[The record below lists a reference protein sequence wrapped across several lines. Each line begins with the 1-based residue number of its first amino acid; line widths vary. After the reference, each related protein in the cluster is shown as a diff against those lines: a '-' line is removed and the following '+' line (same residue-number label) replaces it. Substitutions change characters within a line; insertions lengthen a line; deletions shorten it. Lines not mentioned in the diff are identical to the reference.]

1 MADKDGR
8 NFRTLYYDTLGL
20 RNVEQR
26 KALEILLKDDP
37 IDVKRISTFSTRF
50 SLPAIY
56 RTHVWKVI
64 LGVIPPYRD
73 AHQFVIQ
80 QRREHVNDLKHALIV
95 MRKISDEDELSLQL
109 SMMYLL
115 EEGALRFVNLPKKL
129 ERKAEAMR
137 AVVQV
142 FMDMFDDEVDLYWLS
157 VKFMKCLDQS
167 AAQLDK
173 LAKLI
178 QYYLRTEDL
187 QLYKHLFNIE
197 AFEIIPLKR
206 WFESGFAEDIPDSC
220 MERIW
225 DKVVC
230 GSSKILVFV
239 AVSLLLVFRHP
250 LLMEK
255 SAQGVNT
262 FLSKPVPEDSFVRM
276 VSKAMELWDKHGATV
291 ISDAPTVH

>member
-8 NFRTLYYDTLGL
+8 NFRAFYYDTLGL

-37 IDVKRISTFSTRF
+37 IDLERISTFSARF

-64 LGVIPPYRD
+64 LGVIPPYRE
-73 AHQFVIQ
+73 AHEFVIQ
-80 QRREHVNDLKHALIV
+80 QRYEHFNDIKHTLRV
-95 MRKISDEDELSLQL
+95 MRKISDVDDVPFQL

-115 EEGALRFVNLPKKL
+115 EEGALRFVKIPKRL
-129 ERKAEAMR
+129 ERKAKAMR

-142 FMDMFDDEVDLYWLS
+142 FSDMFEDEVDLYWLS
-157 VKFMKCLDQS
+157 TRFMKCLDQS
-167 AAQLDK
+167 ATQTEK
-173 LAKLI
+173 LAKLV
-178 QYYLRTEDL
+178 QHYLQTEDV
-187 QLYKHLFNIE
+187 QLYRHLLNIG
-197 AFEIIPLKR
+197 AFEVLPLKR

-225 DKVVC
+225 DKVVS

-239 AVSLLLVFRHP
+239 GVSLLLVFRHP
-250 LLMEK
+250 LLIEK
-255 SAQGVNT
+255 SSQGVDI
-262 FLSKPVPEDSFVRM
+262 FLSKPVPKDNFVTI
-276 VSKAMELWDKHGATV
+276 VSKAMELWEKHGTTV

>member
-8 NFRTLYYDTLGL
+8 NFRAFYYDTLGL

-37 IDVKRISTFSTRF
+37 IDVERISTFSARF

-64 LGVIPPYRD
+64 LGIIPPYRD
-73 AHQFVIQ
+73 AHQYVIE
-80 QRREHVNDLKHALIV
+80 QRKEHFNDLKHTLKI
-95 MRKISDEDELSLQL
+95 MRKISDEDELPFQL

-115 EEGALRFVNLPKKL
+115 DEGALRFVKVPKRL
-129 ERKAEAMR
+129 ERKAEAMQ
-137 AVVQV
+137 AVVRV
-142 FMDMFDDEVDLYWLS
+142 FIGMFDDEIDLYWLS
-157 VKFMKCLDQS
+157 SRFMKCLDQS
-167 AAQLDK
+167 ASHLDK

-178 QYYLRTEDL
+178 EHYLQTEDVN
-187 QLYKHLFNIE
+187 LYKHLLNIG
-197 AFEIIPLKR
+197 AFEVLPVKR
-206 WFESGFAEDIPDSC
+206 WFDSGFAEDISDSC

-225 DKVVC
+225 DKVVA

-239 AVSLLLVFRHP
+239 AVSFLLVLKHS

-255 SAQGVNT
+255 SSEGVST
-262 FLSKPVPEDSFVRM
+262 FLGKPVPEDNFVT
-276 VSKAMELWDKHGATV
+276 VVGKAMELWGKHGGTV